1 MKYKDKNEERAWEMF
16 RKSVGPHI
24 WSGSDLGKC
33 FAMGFLFG
41 VLMCVPIVAMSDDN
55 LITMEQTGDTFQL
68 GIDQYGHANEVSM
81 LDGNSYITASSLDMY
96 LVQYNTNPSAMTNT
110 ITFDEVSGSGNQMKL
125 AQGVAWT
132 TLDSDTDLT
141 WYGDLYESGGHD
153 IGITM
158 YGDNNQLAVQQTNQT
173 GASDGHNFDLHLA
186 GDSNEVKIKQQSNG
200 RKNTDLTIYN
210 DYNDVFVRQKGSGAT
225 HNATITLDGNYGTDL
240 TLIQMSNTNQAYTIS
255 VNCMTVG
262 GCSTSVTQD

>member
-1 MKYKDKNEERAWEMF
+1 MKYKDTNEERAWEMF

-24 WSGSDLGKC
+24 WTGKDLAVWFC
-33 FAMGFLFG
+33 VGFFIG
-41 VLMCVPIVAMSDDN
+41 VLVVLPLAANADN

-81 LDGNSYITASSLDMY
+81 FGTQSYITASSLDMY

-110 ITFDEVSGSGNQMKL
+110 IIFDEVSGSGNQMKL

-141 WYGDLYESGGHD
+141 WYGDAYESGGHD

-158 YGDNNQLAVQQTNQT
+158 YGDNNQLGVQQTNQT

-186 GDSNEVKIKQQSNG
+186 GDDNKVLIKQQSNG

-210 DYNDVFVRQKGSGAT
+210 DSNDVFIRQKGTGAT
-225 HNATITLDGNYGTDL
+225 HNATVTLDGLYGTDFS
-240 TLIQMSNTNQAYTIS
+240 LIQMSNTNQTYTIS
-255 VNCMTVG
+255 VDCLTVG
-262 GCSTSVTQD
+262 GCSTSVTQE

>member
-1 MKYKDKNEERAWEMF
+1 MKTEHEERAWERF
-16 RKSVGPHI
+16 RKATGPQI
-24 WSGSDLGKC
+24 WTGRDLGTW
-33 FAMGFLFG
+33 FAMGVFVG
-41 VLMCVPIVAMSDDN
+41 AMIIAPFTFSDDN
-55 LITMEQTGDTFQL
+55 VITMEQTGDTFQL

-110 ITFDEVSGSGNQMKL
+110 IIFDEVSGSGNQMKL

>member
-1 MKYKDKNEERAWEMF
+1 MKYKNKNEQRAWEML
-16 RKSVGPHI
+16 RKSVGPQL
-24 WSGSDLGKC
+24 WTGRDLGTW
-33 FAMGFLFG
+33 FAMGFFIGAML
-41 VLMCVPIVAMSDDN
+41 VAPFALADDN
-55 LITMEQTGDTFQL
+55 IITMEQTGDTFQL
-68 GIDQYGHANEVSM
+68 GVDQFGHSNEVLM
-81 LDGNSYITASSLDMY
+81 LDGNSYISASSLDMY
-96 LVQYNTNPSAMTNT
+96 LVQYNTNPSAMTNK
-110 ITFDEVSGSGNQMKL
+110 IIFDEVSGSGNQMKL

-186 GDSNEVKIKQQSNG
+186 GDSNEVQIKQQSNG

-210 DYNDVFVRQKGSGAT
+210 DFNDVFVRQKGTGAT

-240 TLIQMSNTNQAYTIS
+240 TLIQMSNQNQAYTIS
-255 VNCMTVG
+255 IDCMTVG